1 MTDGSKTLTVTITDS
16 TTRTGTASVNIVVAN
31 TPLTVD
37 ITQPTNGSTVSGTN
51 WVIVWP
57 HNAQGT
63 PTCTIKV
70 NTTQV
75 AQQACGASPTSIP
88 WNTTAFTNG
97 TYTLTVTI
105 TDSTTRTGSSS
116 VSINVSN

>member
-1 MTDGSKTLTVTITDS
+1 
-16 TTRTGTASVNIVVAN
+16 VNITVSN
-31 TPLTVD
+31 STTPLTVD

-70 NTTQV
+70 GTTQV
-75 AQQACGASPTSIP
+75 AQQACADSPTSIP
-88 WNTTAFTNG
+88 WNTTAFANG
-97 TYTLTVTI
+97 AYTLTVTI
-105 TDSTTRTGSSS
+105 TDSTPRTGSSS
-116 VSINVSN
+116 VNINVAN